1 MSRALRRLA
10 PALLLGALAAC
21 LGLPP
26 APAPTN
32 PMRFLSLNDVY
43 VGDTLAD
50 GSGGLARVTTMRAR
64 VQAEGPTLF
73 VLAGDFLSP
82 SLLSKSYG
90 GRQMIEML
98 NAAKLDYAT
107 FGNHEF
113 ELPRDT
119 LVARIHIS
127 NFKWLSANCREAN
140 GDAFPGVF
148 AWDTVRLAHRKVGI
162 FGLTLQGDYP
172 PYVRCSDPDSAAR
185 LVIDTLIQQGAEFV
199 VALTHQTVEADRA
212 LLNREGRLDLILGGH
227 EHEHMT
233 VAISTRY
240 ILKADANART
250 AQFATVWGTKGQ
262 WREAVALLAVSPTAA
277 PLDTAVGRVAAGW
290 TDSLRARLGPQ
301 RVLATL
307 QAPFDARDV
316 VQRRAETA
324 LGDLVT
330 DAVRA
335 GTKTDVALINAG
347 AIRID
352 DILYPGPFTNYD
364 LESLFLFADETRA
377 VTVSMTGARLREL
390 LERSVADGVIGKG
403 GFLQVSGVSFSY
415 DPARPS
421 GTRVVGDVVRPNGEV
436 LGPGTSLRVA
446 LPAYM
451 ACSGGDGYKVP
462 EAAAA
467 CAERARAPRTV
478 DLVAAFV
485 TDSLHGAVAPP
496 PAGRITRR

>member
-1 MSRALRRLA
+1 MSRAGRRLA
-10 PALLLGALAAC
+10 PALMLGALVAC

-50 GSGGLARVTTMRAR
+50 GSGGLARVATMRAR

-82 SLLSKSYG
+82 SLLSKYYG

-113 ELPRDT
+113 ELARDT
-119 LVARIHIS
+119 LVARIHIA
-127 NFKWLSANCREAN
+127 NFKWLSANCREAS
-140 GDAFPGVF
+140 GDAFPGVV
-148 AWDTVRLAHRKVGI
+148 AWDTLRLAHRKVGI

-172 PYVRCSDPDSAAR
+172 AYVRCSDPDSAAR
-185 LVIDTLIQQGAEFV
+185 RVIDTLVQQGAEFV

-212 LLNREGRLDLILGGH
+212 LLNREGRLDMILGGH

-250 AQFATVWGTKGQ
+250 AQFATVWGSKGQ
-262 WREAVALLAVSPTAA
+262 WREAVALLPVSPTAA
-277 PLDTAVGRVAAGW
+277 PLDTAVARVAAAW
-290 TDSLRARLGPQ
+290 ADSLRARLGPE
-301 RVLATL
+301 RVLGTIQTPL
-307 QAPFDARDV
+307 DARDAG
-316 VQRRAETA
+316 QRRAETP
-324 LGDLVT
+324 LGDLVA

-335 GTKTDVALINAG
+335 GTKADAALINAG

-377 VTVSMTGARLREL
+377 VTVSITGARLREL
-390 LERSVADGVIGKG
+390 LEHGVSDGVIGKG
-403 GFLQVSGVSFSY
+403 GFLQVSGIAFAY

-421 GTRVVGDVVRPNGEV
+421 GSRVAGEIVRPDGEV
-436 LGPGTSLRVA
+436 IGPGATLRVA
-446 LPAYM
+446 LPAFL
-451 ACSGGDGYKVP
+451 ACIGGDGYKVP

-467 CAERARAPRTV
+467 CEVRARAPRTV
-478 DLVAAFV
+478 DLLAAFV
-485 TDSLHGAVAPP
+485 TDSLHGAIAPP

>member
-1 MSRALRRLA
+1 MSRAGRRLA
-10 PALLLGALAAC
+10 PALMLGALVAC

-50 GSGGLARVTTMRAR
+50 GSGGLARVATMRTR

-82 SLLSKSYG
+82 SVLSKYYG

-119 LVARIHIS
+119 LVARIHIA
-127 NFKWLSANCREAN
+127 NFKWLSANCREAS
-140 GDAFPGVF
+140 GDAFPGVL
-148 AWDTVRLAHRKVGI
+148 AWDTLRLAHRKVGI

-172 PYVRCSDPDSAAR
+172 AYVRCSDPDSAAR

-212 LLNREGRLDLILGGH
+212 LLNREGRLDMILGGH

-250 AQFATVWGTKGQ
+250 AQFATVWGSKGQ
-262 WREAVALLAVSPTAA
+262 WREAVALLPVSPTAA
-277 PLDTAVGRVAAGW
+277 PLDTTVARVAAAW
-290 TDSLRARLGPQ
+290 ADSLRARLGPQ
-301 RVLATL
+301 RVLGTI
-307 QAPFDARDV
+307 QTPFDARDG
-316 VQRRAETA
+316 VQRRAETP
-324 LGDLVT
+324 LGDLVA

-335 GTKTDVALINAG
+335 GTKADAALINAG

-377 VTVSMTGARLREL
+377 VTLSMTGARLREL
-390 LERSVADGVIGKG
+390 LEHSVSDGVIGKG
-403 GFLQVSGVSFSY
+403 GFLQVSGIAFAY
-415 DPARPS
+415 DPGRPS
-421 GTRVVGDVVRPNGEV
+421 GSRVVGEIVRPDGEV
-436 LGPGTSLRVA
+436 IGPGATLRVA
-446 LPAYM
+446 LPAFM

-467 CAERARAPRTV
+467 CEARGRAPRTA
-478 DLVAAFV
+478 DLLAAFV
-485 TDSLHGAVAPP
+485 TDSLHGAIAPP